1 MPDYSGGLPGLL
13 DTPRDATASEIRRMA
28 GRIKDLEDENLW
40 LRVDIAGPLRV
51 ALYDARLLL
60 LALIDESDRSDDIL
74 AVIAR
79 VDDILDM
86 CRTE

>member
-13 DTPRDATASEIRRMA
+13 DTPRGATASEIRRMA

-51 ALYDARLLL
+51 VLYDARVLL
-60 LALIDESDRSDDIL
+60 LALIDESERSDDIV
-74 AVIAR
+74 AMIAR